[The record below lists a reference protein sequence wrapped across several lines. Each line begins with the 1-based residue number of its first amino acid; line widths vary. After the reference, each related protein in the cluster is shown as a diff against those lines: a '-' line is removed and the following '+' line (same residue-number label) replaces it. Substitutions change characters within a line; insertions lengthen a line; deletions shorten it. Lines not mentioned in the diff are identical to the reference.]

1 MRSILFFLFLSAI
14 HSCTFKDDRFNEYFN
29 QIDQQST
36 SLINQPKEI
45 IKLSD
50 KELEKY
56 KKTGKKE
63 YLISSKYTKMYLF
76 RDTNLKQVPLAYEIL
91 KLNND
96 EYEFISMSC
105 NFNLAFQ
112 FENSSPKLAM
122 QFIDQAIH
130 WNDKLKI
137 TKYTPHLYHIKGRFY
152 YNQENYDKALYY
164 FDKSLKSLLPDEQYF
179 IASMYNNFGLTY
191 DQLNK
196 NDLAILKTQKGIEI
210 LESKNNLKPDE
221 ITFLTH
227 MKGNLGFYYYKNG
240 DFLTAEKLLLQ
251 EFNYYKEKKLYSNSI
266 MTSER
271 LFDIY
276 AAIKQTD
283 KEKEVID
290 YLVGIEP
297 QLQKTHEKI
306 SVNEVIQKYYSRHHD
321 FNNLQKISEKLI
333 LLNHASDDE
342 NHRNLKQ
349 TSDILN
355 NYMLKTI
362 NEKSDYEIN
371 SQKKRNT
378 FLMILIV
385 LSVTIFM
392 IMIIYTRKNTLKE
405 KEIAENQKLILEKN
419 EEILKQNIEFQEE
432 RIKNLQQNLHLKM
445 ETEKVFFE
453 NIKQIKK
460 VKNIDIEK
468 TLNDLFFKISNLI
481 EIDKKNYDLM
491 TESYGENDQFI
502 QKLSNGFPFLT
513 KKELKLCIYFRMNLS
528 SKEIAS
534 LDNTTMGTIRVYK
547 AKIKS
552 KIGLE
557 KNENL
562 TDFLN
567 NI

>member
-210 LESKNNLKPDE
+210 LESKNNLRPDE

-227 MKGNLGFYYYKNG
+227 MKGNFGFYYYKNG

-306 SVNEVIQKYYSRHHD
+306 NVNEVIQKYYSRHHD

-552 KIGLE
+552 KIGLK